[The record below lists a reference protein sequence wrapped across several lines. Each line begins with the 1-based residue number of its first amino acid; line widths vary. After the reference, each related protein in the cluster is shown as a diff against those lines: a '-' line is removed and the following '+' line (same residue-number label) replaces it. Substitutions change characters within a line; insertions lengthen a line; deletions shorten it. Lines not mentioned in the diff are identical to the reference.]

1 MSQPPE
7 GPGWPVPD
15 QPQSQPPGQPQGPP
29 PGQPQWQPQW
39 QPPPPKPKL
48 PLFLGMLIGAVV
60 PWFGVALPAAL
71 PDGSDVESLAPFA
84 WFLLI
89 LVVGFGLLFSEQTR
103 RWGAG
108 ILIGFFGMLIIGA
121 GACVAVLVI
130 VLSAYNG
137 G

>member
-7 GPGWPVPD
+7 GPGWPVPH
-15 QPQSQPPGQPQGPP
+15 
-29 PGQPQWQPQW
+29 

-60 PWFGVALPAAL
+60 PLFGVALPAAL
-71 PDGSDVESLAPFA
+71 PDGSDVEALAPFA
-84 WFLLI
+84 WILLV
-89 LVVGFGLLFSEQTR
+89 LVVGFGLLFSDQTR